1 MREGNKHM
9 HSDANVLLSMRRI
22 VKDFSGTRALDGVD
36 FEVRKGE
43 VHALIG
49 ENGAGKST
57 LMNVLAGRFDDY
69 QGQIVFDGNQ
79 IRIASPR
86 QARDIGIAII
96 YQELTVLNN
105 LSVAENIMLGDEKI
119 RRWTRKLDRAFI
131 KQEARSIIDYLGF
144 DLNPDKPVER
154 LSTAQ
159 QCLVEIAGAI
169 RRNVKLLVFD
179 EPTAPLGSE
188 DVQKLFQVIRDLKA
202 KGLGIVYISH
212 RLAELPSVADRVT
225 VLRDGRKVGTKPMD
239 ACPISEMSRM
249 MLGHVLSE
257 IFPPKEN
264 QPGKCILKVKGLSRK
279 AKFEDISFELREGEV
294 LGIAGL
300 LGAGRTEIARALFGA
315 DKAAGTVEFQ
325 GKPMSSLSPG
335 VCSIRGIGMVPED
348 RKRQGTITARPVGEN
363 LNISIL
369 GRLSGFLGFQSPRR
383 LNRQADLMIG
393 RMRIDPPDPRV
404 LIQNLSGGNQ
414 QKVIVGRWLA
424 AQPKVLIFDE
434 PTRGID
440 IGTKSQIYKL
450 IIKLAKEG
458 RAIILISSELIELAK
473 LADRILIIR
482 NGRLVSEMQA
492 PLDDVDLLFDA
503 CAAKEES
510 V

>member
-1 MREGNKHM
+1 M
-9 HSDANVLLSMRRI
+9 HSDENVLLSMRGI
-22 VKDFSGTRALDGVD
+22 VKDFSGVRALDGVD
-36 FEVRKGE
+36 FDVRRGE

-57 LMNVLAGRFDDY
+57 LMNVLAGRFYDY
-69 QGQIVFDGNQ
+69 QGQIIFDGHQ
-79 IRIASPR
+79 IRITNPR
-86 QARDIGIAII
+86 QARDMGIAII
-96 YQELTVLNN
+96 YQELSVLNN
-105 LSVAENIMLGDEKI
+105 LSVAENIMLGDERI
-119 RRWTRKLDRAFI
+119 HRWTRKMDREFI
-131 KQEARSIIDYLGF
+131 KNEARRIIEYLGF
-144 DLNPDKPVER
+144 DLDPGEPVER

-159 QCLVEIAGAI
+159 QCLVEIAGAV

-188 DVQKLFQVIRDLKA
+188 DVERLFQVIRDLKA

-212 RLAELPSVADRVT
+212 RLAELPGIADRVT
-225 VLRDGRKVGTKPMD
+225 VLRDGKKVGTQAID
-239 ACPISEMSRM
+239 ACTMAEMSRM

-257 IFPPKEN
+257 VFPRKTN
-264 QPGKCILKVKGLSRK
+264 QPGKCILKVKRLSRK
-279 AKFEDISFELREGEV
+279 GKFQDISFELREGEV

-300 LGAGRTEIARALFGA
+300 LGSGRTDIARALFGA

-325 GKPMSSLSPG
+325 GRPMANRSPG
-335 VCSIRGIGMVPED
+335 VCCVRGIGMVPED
-348 RKRQGTITARPVGEN
+348 RKREGTITARPVSEN

-369 GRLSGFLGFQSPRR
+369 GRLSGRLGFQSPA
-383 LNRQADLMIG
+383 LLTAQAQLMVE
-393 RMRIDPPDPRV
+393 RMKIDPPRPRM

-450 IIKLAKEG
+450 IIKLAQEG
-458 RAIILISSELIELAK
+458 CGIILISSEMIELAR
-473 LADRILIIR
+473 LADRILIVR
-482 NGRLVSEMQA
+482 DGRLVKEMPG
-492 PLDDVDLLFDA
+492 PLDNVDLLFDA
-503 CAAKEES
+503 CAQKKEPA
-510 V
+510 